1 MKFTV
6 NSFGKLLAPEVF
18 KQISQELKI
27 AVEAIIENDDLK
39 LQSIIGKNIT
49 DITNEFTKTYLRWV
63 GNADKYINYHPNK
76 LKKSGIKSLR
86 DANRNLILSFDTN
99 KLENEP
105 VFDSYFKGEY
115 IFLDYPD
122 FIKSGTSIYK
132 LLESDGINA
141 KYELIN
147 YIGLPIISPY
157 HLDIETNEDLFNNRK
172 NILPNVKSFSESDDV
187 APDINMIESMVGDS
201 EAKKPEEYIND
212 SEDFVS
218 ENDIFGIVNEPS
230 DEYLQEIY
238 NEYMDQPNTITQEDL
253 LENSFE
259 NDIKPSDSLNK
270 AVDENII
277 QYFENFYYSLNNE
290 QKDKLANIGIP
301 KINTPNDLM
310 KDFNK
315 SKDQYNNNF
324 NKYLEYIK
332 NCRT

>member
-49 DITNEFTKTYLRWV
+49 DITNEFTKTYLRWI

-86 DANRNLILSFDTN
+86 DADRNLILSFDTN

-115 IFLDYPD
+115 MFLDYPN

-172 NILPNVKSFSESDDV
+172 NILPNVKSFSESDDI
-187 APDINMIESMVGDS
+187 APDINMIESMVGGS

-218 ENDIFGIVNEPS
+218 ENDIFGIINEPS
-230 DEYLQEIY
+230 QLDFNEIV
-238 NEYMDQPNTITQEDL
+238 EDV
-253 LENSFE
+253 ESIPEIIIESFV
-259 NDIKPSDSLNK
+259 NIKPSDSLNK

-290 QKDKLANIGIP
+290 QKGKLANIGIP